1 MNPFECIDAGTEF
14 CPCYLAEVGECTVCT
29 LLQGKEVCAC
39 NWSKVCIYQRY
50 LRNGSKAVKRKQ
62 TVLCDIADSQR
73 IEDGIYLKKIAV
85 SRAMARSLN
94 HPGSYVFV
102 RGLTERSFFDAPMAI
117 VASDIME
124 GTVTLAFHV
133 TGPKT
138 RLLERSPLRL
148 FLRGPYWNGLQG
160 NRAVES
166 VRDARCLV
174 VTGGMSQASVPLVI
188 KRLLAHGNKVTLLVN
203 TPGPFFISGYLP
215 DDVIVRKGPL
225 HGSQG
230 QATMEQLPDKE
241 SIAFAFSAGST
252 PQHDLVTAFLE
263 RHCPGAG
270 LAVSNNHTFCCGEGI
285 CGSCMVTMGDKSV
298 RSCKVQ
304 FDPKQVA
311 EEGAV
316 CP

>member
-1 MNPFECIDAGTEF
+1 MNPFDCIDAGSEY

-62 TVLCDIADSQR
+62 TVLCDIAEARR
-73 IEDGIYLKKIAV
+73 IEDGIYLKKIEV

-117 VASDIME
+117 VDSDIME

-138 RLLERSPLRL
+138 RLLELSPQRL

-166 VRDARCLV
+166 IRGARCLV
-174 VTGGMSQASVPLVI
+174 VTGGMSQASVPLVV
-188 KRLLAHGNKVTLLVN
+188 KRLLAHGNTVTILVN
-203 TPGPFFISGYLP
+203 RPGPFFIADYLP
-215 DDVIVRKGPL
+215 DEVTVHEAPL
-225 HGSQG
+225 HGNQG
-230 QATMEQLPDKE
+230 RASLETLPEKE
-241 SIAFAFSAGST
+241 KTAFIYSAGST
-252 PQHDLVTAFLE
+252 PQHELVTSFIR

-270 LAVSNNHTFCCGEGI
+270 LAISNNHTFCCGEGI
-285 CGSCMVTMGDKSV
+285 CGSCLVTIGGKAI

-304 FDPKQVA
+304 YDPQSVPEEEVA
-311 EEGAV
+311 